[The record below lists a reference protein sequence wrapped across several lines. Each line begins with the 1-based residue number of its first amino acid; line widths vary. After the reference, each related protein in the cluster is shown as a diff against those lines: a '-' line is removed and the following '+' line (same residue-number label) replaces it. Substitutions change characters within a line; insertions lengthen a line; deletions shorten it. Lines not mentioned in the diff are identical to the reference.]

1 MGKMTMSKSAGLEVT
16 APKKK
21 CEDERCPFHGGLKV
35 RGRLLTGKAV
45 STEGDGFVVVEME
58 YLHMVGKFN
67 RGERRRS
74 RMSAHLPPCIDVH
87 EGDAVTIGEC
97 RPLSKTISFVVV
109 ESRKGT

>member
-1 MGKMTMSKSAGLEVT
+1 MSSAGLDIA

-21 CEDERCPFHGGLKV
+21 CQDDRCPFHGSIKV

-45 STEGDGFVVVEME
+45 STAGKSFVVVEME
-58 YLHMVGKFN
+58 YLHMVPKFN

-74 RMSAHLPPCIDVH
+74 RVSAHVPPCIAVKD
-87 EGDAVTIGEC
+87 GASVTIGEC

-109 ESRKGT
+109 EAGRGA

>member
-1 MGKMTMSKSAGLEVT
+1 MNTAGLEVA

-21 CEDERCPFHGGLKV
+21 CQDSRCPFHGSLKV

-45 STEGDGFVVVEME
+45 STEGKGFVVVQMA
-58 YLHMVGKFN
+58 YLHMVSKFN

-74 RMSAHLPPCIDVH
+74 RVSAHLPDCLEVQD
-87 EGDAVTIGEC
+87 GDEVTIGEC

-109 ESRKGT
+109 ESSRGS

>member
-1 MGKMTMSKSAGLEVT
+1 MTAAGLEIA

-21 CEDERCPFHGGLKV
+21 CQDERCPFHGGVKV

-45 STEGDGFVVVEME
+45 SIASRSFVVVEME
-58 YLHMVGKFN
+58 YLHMMPKFN

-74 RMSAHLPPCIDVH
+74 RVSAHVPPCIEVKDGDV
-87 EGDAVTIGEC
+87 VTVGEC

-109 ESRKGT
+109 ESRRGT